1 MLEPLLS
8 FLHFSAILAWVV
20 FSSSQAALC
29 RVEWLNAAV
38 VRRLG
43 RLNTILWVA
52 TAAVLLT
59 GLARTHLGVKGAAW
73 YWGNPLLH
81 VKMTGFAVVA
91 LLQLGVWQRLRRWA
105 RLAQADGALPAAAEI
120 RGTRRLLMI
129 ATHLM
134 ALLPLAAVFM
144 ARGWGG

>member
-8 FLHFSAILAWVV
+8 FFHISAILAWVV
-20 FSSSQAALC
+20 FSSSQTALC

-38 VRRLG
+38 VQRLG

-59 GLARTHLGVKGAAW
+59 GLARVHLGFKGAAW

-81 VKMTGFAVVA
+81 VKLTGFAVVA
-91 LLQLGVWQRLRRWA
+91 LLQMGVWQRLRRWV
-105 RLAQADGALPAAAEI
+105 RQQQTEGALPLADEI